1 MKIVFM
7 GTPDFSVPCLKA
19 LHEKYGVCAV
29 FCNPDKPVGRKH
41 VLTAPPTKV
50 YANEH
55 NIPVYQPVS
64 LKTDDVY
71 NQLCDIAPDY
81 IVVVA
86 YGKILP
92 ERIINLPKH
101 GCINVHGSLLP
112 NYRGASPI
120 QWSIV
125 NGEKVTGVTTMFMDC
140 GVDTGDILLKKEC
153 EIADD
158 DTYETL
164 HDKLSEL
171 GAKLLIDTLDG
182 LNNGEIKPIA
192 QGECKCYTPIITKEM
207 GRLDF
212 SKPAKEVYNLIRGF
226 YPWPCTFFETDRRIK
241 VLSAKMGVKSQK
253 PCGSIQIIDGKP
265 HIVCGDG
272 NTVELVTVC
281 PEGSKKMSGKDAV
294 IGRIFKND

>member
-7 GTPDFSVPCLKA
+7 GTPDFSVPCLRA
-19 LHEKYGVCAV
+19 LDEKYGVCAV

-41 VLTAPPTKV
+41 ILTAPPTKV

-212 SKPAKEVYNLIRGF
+212 SKPAKEVYNLIRGLQP
-226 YPWPCTFFETDRRIK
+226 YPRF
-241 VLSAKMGVKSQK
+241 LSLAL
-253 PCGSIQIIDGKP
+253 
-265 HIVCGDG
+265 HI
-272 NTVELVTVC
+272 
-281 PEGSKKMSGKDAV
+281 
-294 IGRIFKND
+294 F